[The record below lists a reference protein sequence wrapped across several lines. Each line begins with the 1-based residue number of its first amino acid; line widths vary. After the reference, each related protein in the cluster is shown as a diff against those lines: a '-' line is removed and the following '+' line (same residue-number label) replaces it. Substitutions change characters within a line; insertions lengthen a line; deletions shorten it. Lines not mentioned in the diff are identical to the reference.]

1 MDIRNFF
8 VKKPAK
14 APAAAPP
21 AAKPASPVKVS
32 PAAAAPATQATRSP
46 VKAPATAAPSP
57 PKTSAHFDAP
67 PPKRKAADVL
77 GFDDAAAAA
86 AAPPKRKAA
95 DVLGFADKDDSSDSD
110 VEMGATVPA
119 PVDTKPVKKK
129 KTAGVIDAAGFF
141 GGKEAVP
148 EAPKKAAVTKKEN
161 TFKPLV
167 KKAPPAPQLALTGVT
182 FVFTG
187 VLAGDDLTR
196 ELAEDMIKE
205 RGGKATSAVSG
216 RTTYLVCG
224 ELLEDGRPV
233 EEGSKFRSAT
243 ERAPNGPSILRGA
256 RAFKDF
262 IGDADASFK
271 TKAPPKKAA
280 PKLERTTQA
289 PGLWA
294 DRHKPKQKKDIL
306 GNGDVTNKLGKWLD
320 TWEKVH
326 LGDPK
331 KRLKPKH
338 ETINPGARAALLS
351 GPPGIGKSTMAAL
364 LCEQR
369 GFEVVE
375 YNASD
380 TRSAKAIGAGLGAA
394 LGCGSLFGKKGGQR
408 RRRVFIMD
416 EVDGLSASDRGGSA
430 ALIKLIKTTATPIIC
445 ICNDRQSPKVKTLAN
460 YCYDLRCKRPMKQV
474 VAKRLVAVA
483 AAEGLTLELNAAEL
497 LVDSC
502 GNDIRQC
509 LNALQMWT
517 QANASGA
524 ATYGDMK
531 GRISAISKDEMQ
543 RASTFDAAKM
553 ILSDHTRKSHITRV
567 DAFFSDYTAMPL
579 MVQQSYIAAAM
590 NAKGVGG
597 KPLAMLGKLERIS
610 AAAERLSDIDLIDR
624 RIRQDQDWSLLPLQA
639 SATVGIGVLCG
650 GTCMN
655 PQFSAWFGKNST
667 TGKNRRAC
675 ADLSYR
681 LGHRVSAG
689 REAVRRDYLGPLLR
703 HVAAPLLAGDPPG
716 TIARLDAY
724 GLSRDDLLETLPDLE
739 LVDKD
744 KPRPKLFAALDIKAK
759 AAFTRAYNA
768 VGHSAQGLQPANLT
782 VKKKKSTK
790 GGEDLGS
797 EEEEEEVD
805 VSQLF
810 AKKKRKAPAKKKPAA
825 RKKKK

>member
-8 VKKPAK
+8 AKKPAK

-21 AAKPASPVKVS
+21 PATQKPKAPAAAPKVSPEAAAPPKPASPNPS
-32 PAAAAPATQATRSP
+32 PAKAPRAAKSP
-46 VKAPATAAPSP
+46 PKVKSPPKAPAPAA
-57 PKTSAHFDAP
+57 TSAHFDEKP
-67 PPKRKAADVL
+67 KKRKAADVL
-77 GFDDAAAAA
+77 GFTDEKED
-86 AAPPKRKAA
+86 
-95 DVLGFADKDDSSDSD
+95 SDSD
-110 VEMGATVPA
+110 VEMGATIPP
-119 PVDTKPVKKK
+119 PVEEKKPPKKK
-129 KTAGVIDAAGFF
+129 KTAGLIDAAGFF

-148 EAPKKAAVTKKEN
+148 EVVKPAVEKKKDQ
-161 TFKPLV
+161 TFKPLP
-167 KKAPPAPQLALTGVT
+167 KKAPAEPQLALTGTT

-187 VLAGDDLTR
+187 VLAGDDVTR

-205 RGGKATSAVSG
+205 RGGKCTGAVSG
-216 RTTYLVCG
+216 RTNYVVCG

-233 EEGSKFRSAT
+233 EEGSKFRAAEDKKT
-243 ERAPNGPSILRGA
+243 TLIRGA
-256 RAFKDF
+256 RAFKQF
-262 IGDADASFK
+262 LQDADAKFK
-271 TKAPPKKAA
+271 DKAPPVKALPA
-280 PKLERTTQA
+280 LERPKAA

-294 DRHKPKQKKDIL
+294 DRHKPKQNKEMM
-306 GNGDVTNKLGKWLD
+306 GNGDIRSKLGKWLD
-320 TWEKVH
+320 QWERVH

-331 KRLKPKH
+331 KRIKPKH
-338 ETINPGARAALLS
+338 EPQNPSARAALLS

-380 TRSAKAIGAGLGAA
+380 TRSKKSIEGGLADA

-408 RRRVFIMD
+408 RRRCVIMD

-445 ICNDRQSPKVKTLAN
+445 ICNDRQSPKVKSLAN
-460 YCYDLRCKRPMKQV
+460 HCYDLRCKRPMKQI

-483 AAEGLTLELNAAEL
+483 AAEGLTLEQNAAEL

-517 QANASGA
+517 QSNASGK

-553 ILSDHTRKSHITRV
+553 ILSDHQRKSHIDRV
-567 DAFFSDYTAMPL
+567 EAFFHDYTAMPL
-579 MVQQSYIAAAM
+579 MVQQSYIQAAM
-590 NAKGVGG
+590 NAKEGG
-597 KPLAMLGKLERIS
+597 KPLSQLGKLERIS
-610 AAAERLSDIDLIDR
+610 EAAERLSDVDLIDR

-639 SATVGIGVLCG
+639 STTVGVGATVGGF
-650 GTCMN
+650 CMN
-655 PQFSAWFGKNST
+655 PQFSQWFGKNST
-667 TGKNRRAC
+667 TQKNRRQC

-703 HVAAPLLAGDPPG
+703 HVSAPLLGGDASG
-716 TIARLDAY
+716 TIERLDAY
-724 GLSRDDLLETLPDLE
+724 GLSRDDLMETLPDLE
-739 LVDKD
+739 LHDKD
-744 KPRPKLFAALDIKAK
+744 KPKLFASLDAKAK
-759 AAFTRAYNA
+759 SAFTRAYNS
-768 VGHSAQGLQPANLT
+768 VGHSAQGLQPASMV
-782 VKKKKSTK
+782 VKKKRKKSST
-790 GGEDLGS
+790 DNMQVDDDDYVS
-797 EEEEEEVD
+797 EEDEEEVD

-810 AKKKRKAPAKKKPAA
+810 AKKKRKAPSKKPAA